1 MDAQDE
7 RDGMSRLLGR
17 REGCNGIAALRSQ

>member
-7 RDGMSRLLGR
+7 RDGMSRMMGR
-17 REGCNGIAALRSQ
+17 REGRNEIAALRSQ